1 MKHRNFILFI
11 VLTFFLSPE
20 FYSENINT
28 LKFALVY
35 PELTKE
41 VLYKNDRSFKPTDD
55 WEIFFM
61 SKHLKY
67 EMLNDNSIDEIKD
80 DIDVVIFP
88 STEAVTE
95 DLIEGI
101 EDLLN
106 RGKGILITGNFAV
119 FDEDGNRI
127 NTDLQYRILDF
138 KITLLPDINE
148 ISINHTL
155 IGNTPFSIDLMPGT
169 KILLKQKP
177 GLYFASGSS
186 DICSNEGYYFPIN
199 KNFADTISGI
209 ISENKFSGRLLW
221 LGCNFD
227 QLIGENR
234 DKFLMNS
241 FNWLSPKPV
250 AFINDLPGDYL
261 SAAIIYR
268 QIEKQND
275 INSGKT
281 LADSNKISYFVSP
294 PVFENSGSKIKDLN
308 DVGTLNI
315 LWDNFFFSKLSP
327 EKEERWLIQTKYL
340 IKEITGQDYI
350 GIASYGELYDSS
362 DYRYLKDAG
371 YSFTFYSGYS
381 NSFFIDNDSVRNI
394 YSFINQSIP
403 GKDYHSGLNFIL
415 NNDGILYINADS
427 LKTNENY
434 FKDLVGEHLWIT
446 TFSDL
451 LKWITKMGQLK
462 ISCYFVDNE
471 YKISIWNNASDDI
484 HNLGVWISA
493 PDITSSLYIKNT
505 YSDGK
510 MTFVPDKK
518 MYNLKINLIPGK
530 GNVSFTIAGITR

>member
-41 VLYKNDRSFKPTDD
+41 VLYKNDGSFKPTDD

-61 SKHLKY
+61 SNHLKY
-67 EMLNDNSIDEIKD
+67 EMINDNSIDEIKD

-101 EDLLN
+101 EELLN

-119 FDEDGNRI
+119 FDEEGSRI

-138 KITLLPDINE
+138 RITRLPDVNE

-177 GLYFASGSS
+177 GLYFASGPSGM
-186 DICSNEGYYFPIN
+186 CSNEGYYFPVN
-199 KNFADTISGI
+199 KNFTDTISGI

-261 SAAIIYR
+261 SVTIIYR
-268 QIEKQND
+268 YIEKQKD

-294 PVFENSGSKIKDLN
+294 IVFENSGSKIKDLN
-308 DVGTLNI
+308 NGGTLNI

-327 EKEERWLIQTKYL
+327 EKKEKWLIQTKYL
-340 IKEITGQDYI
+340 IKEITGQDYT

-362 DYRYLKDAG
+362 DYRYLSDTG
-371 YSFTFYSGYS
+371 YSFNFYSGYG
-381 NSFFIDNDSVRNI
+381 NSFFIDNNSVRNI

-415 NNDGILYINADS
+415 NNNGIIYLNADS
-427 LKTNENY
+427 LKANENY
-434 FKDLVGEHLWIT
+434 FKDLVDKHLWIT

-451 LKWITKMGQLK
+451 LKWMAKKGQLK
-462 ISCYFVDNE
+462 ISGDFVDNE
-471 YKISIWNNASDDI
+471 YKISIWNNGSDDI
-484 HNLGVWISA
+484 HNLSVWISA
-493 PDITSSLYIKNT
+493 PFLTSSLYIKNT

-510 MTFVPDKK
+510 MTFEPDIK
-518 MYNLKINLIPGK
+518 MYNLKIDFIPGK